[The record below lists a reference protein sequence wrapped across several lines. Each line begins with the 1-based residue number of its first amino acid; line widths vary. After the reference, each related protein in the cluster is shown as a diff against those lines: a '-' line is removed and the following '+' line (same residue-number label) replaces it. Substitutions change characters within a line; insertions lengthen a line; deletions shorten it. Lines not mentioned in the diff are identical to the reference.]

1 MFTPIELE
9 NITFKS
15 GVIGFD
21 RNEVN
26 DFLNAISTDY
36 EKLYKENISL
46 KDKNTVLSDAIK
58 EYKAM
63 ETALRDTVVSAHS
76 VSDEIKK
83 NAYKEAENILKD
95 AKIKCDEMITEA
107 SNNLTEQKL
116 ELENLKQQYAIYKS
130 KIKSIIHAQLEI
142 LDTDEEQFKEILSNI
157 KEN

>member
-9 NITFKS
+9 NVTFKS

-26 DFLNAISTDY
+26 DFLNAISADY
-36 EKLYKENISL
+36 EKLYKENIAL

-58 EYKAM
+58 EYKSM

-95 AKIKCDEMITEA
+95 AKLKCDEMINEA
-107 SNNLTEQKL
+107 SKNLTEQKL
-116 ELENLKQQYAIYKS
+116 QLENLKQQYSIYKS
-130 KIKSIIHAQLEI
+130 KIKSIIRAQLEI

-157 KEN
+157 AEN

>member
-1 MFTPIELE
+1 MFTPIELD
-9 NITFKS
+9 NVTFKS

-26 DFLNAISTDY
+26 DFLNAISADY
-36 EKLYKENISL
+36 EKLYKENIAL

-58 EYKAM
+58 EYKSM

-95 AKIKCDEMITEA
+95 AKLKCDEMINEA
-107 SNNLTEQKL
+107 SKNLTEQKL
-116 ELENLKQQYAIYKS
+116 QLENLKQQYSIYKS
-130 KIKSIIHAQLEI
+130 KIKSIIRAQLEI

-157 KEN
+157 AEN